1 MAVKCYLFMLDKN
14 NIFHDLIVEVRTLTE
29 SHDPCPLVEDLDV
42 ESLDGEY
49 HFTTSRRTL
58 LMMSKVIEDTLKLH
72 KKMCSLYSGFQ
83 KLSRFKE
90 HRERYSKLSVYADQI
105 FVIGITDSHVENIAD
120 NVHIR
125 TKNADI
131 IRNNWISII
140 TGKNINISLIA
151 QELTTQKHHGGYIGF
166 YTNSKS
172 LTEKAVN
179 LLIDND
185 VLSDDP
191 VPGSQT
197 YFNL

>member
-1 MAVKCYLFMLDKN
+1 MLDKD
-14 NIFHDLIVEVRTLTE
+14 NIFHDLIVEVRTLTS
-29 SHDPCPLVEDLDV
+29 SHNPIPLFEDLHV
-42 ESLDGEY
+42 ESLDGEC

-72 KKMCSLYSGFQ
+72 KKRCSLYSGFQ
-83 KLSRFKE
+83 ELSRFKE
-90 HRERYSKLSVYADQI
+90 HRERYAKLSVYADQI
-105 FVIGITDSHVENIAD
+105 YVIGVADSPVEDVAD

-140 TGKNINISLIA
+140 TDKNINISLIA
-151 QELTTQKHHGGYIGF
+151 QELTSQKHHEGYIGF

-172 LTEKAVN
+172 ITEKAVN

-185 VLSDDP
+185 VLSEDP
-191 VPGSQT
+191 VPGKQT
-197 YFNL
+197 HFNI